1 VRSWPRR
8 GELVLDDD
16 AAMGCL
22 QQHYMDQR
30 NFKKVKE
37 KKNSTIGKASFAY
50 CVDVELREGV

>member
-1 VRSWPRR
+1 M
-8 GELVLDDD
+8 LDDD

-37 KKNSTIGKASFAY
+37 KKNSTIGKASVAY